1 MTELV
6 RLEADALRDV
16 SRADQALLARVL
28 RVLAAGETH
37 ERDRSRHP
45 PLLLDGGLG
54 TLLES
59 RGNDVSSSL
68 WSARVLRD
76 DPDEVRAAH
85 AEFADA
91 GADVLISASY
101 QVGFGG
107 EIPDADVDMLL
118 RRSVSLARE
127 AGDGLV
133 AASIGPVGALRA
145 DGSEYTGDYGLD
157 LAQLRSLHR
166 RRLAVLADAGADLLA
181 VETIP
186 APLEVEA
193 LAVELADLGVPAFVS
208 LSADSTGYAEAG
220 ALAGA
225 CGWRHPSRGS
235 WRWGSTAAHPAASD
249 RRSPP
254 RPRFRSWPIPTRG
267 SGGMPRPA
275 RGTAAPLRSPTR
287 HRHGWRRERDWW
299 AAAAVRPPR
308 TSPRSP
314 PRWGD
319 RRRLSGGSPARGD
332 RRRPPAGRSP
342 PGSTRSRSASARPA
356 SARPRA
362 WPSPRHCGHR
372 PRGRRAR
379 ARPRAIRPRAIS
391 AGRGRTRSRR
401 DGRRR

>member
-1 MTELV
+1 MI
-6 RLEADALRDV
+6 D
-16 SRADQALLARVL
+16 LATR
-28 RVLAAGETH
+28 
-37 ERDRSRHP
+37 

-85 AEFADA
+85 AEFAAA

-193 LAVELADLGVPAFVS
+193 LALELADLGVPAFVS

-225 CGWRHPSRGS
+225 LRV
-235 WRWGSTAAHPAASD
+235 AASVPGVVAVGVNCCAPD
-249 RRSPP
+249 SVGPALATAPAVPLVAYPNTGER
-254 RPRFRSWPIPTRG
+254 WDAATRTWH
-267 SGGMPRPA
+267 GG
-275 RGTAAPLRSPTR
+275 AAPLADAAPSWVVAGARLVGGCCRSTPA
-287 HRHGWRRERDWW
+287 DIAAI
-299 AAAAVRPPR
+299 AAAL
-308 TSPRSP
+308 
-314 PRWGD
+314 G
-319 RRRLSGGSPARGD
+319 
-332 RRRPPAGRSP
+332 
-342 PGSTRSRSASARPA
+342 
-356 SARPRA
+356 
-362 WPSPRHCGHR
+362 
-372 PRGRRAR
+372 
-379 ARPRAIRPRAIS
+379 
-391 AGRGRTRSRR
+391 
-401 DGRRR
+401 